1 MRPALVHGS
10 ASAGSSS
17 SDVCCENGF
26 LVNARRKVED
36 GSGIR
41 AAIETGNAYEIA
53 PKGSSSVP
61 PMEGVAPLET
71 GVAAL
76 PSAIE
81 LAKDFVRFF
90 SAGARM
96 VGVALFLLSTSFF
109 LDLLWN
115 RLVHRLEIGGE
126 SGLTSSSESEDSMG
140 RGESLDCV
148 GRREEEDLLPL
159 LPSIPL
165 IVSFVQHR

>member
-1 MRPALVHGS
+1 M
-10 ASAGSSS
+10 
-17 SDVCCENGF
+17 
-26 LVNARRKVED
+26 
-36 GSGIR
+36 
-41 AAIETGNAYEIA
+41 ETGNAYESQLRRLSRVLRWTLTFSSFLSPLTLPDLPIA
-53 PKGSSSVP
+53 TFLSPPTFPPVAPNGSSSVP
-61 PMEGVAPLET
+61 PMEGVVPLET

-90 SAGARM
+90 SAGARI
-96 VGVALFLLSTSFF
+96 VCVALFLLSTSFF

-115 RLVHRLEIGGE
+115 RLVRRLEIGGE

-140 RGESLDCV
+140 RGGSLDCI

-159 LPSIPL
+159 LPSIAL
-165 IVSFVQHR
+165 IVSFVKHR

>member
-1 MRPALVHGS
+1 M
-10 ASAGSSS
+10 
-17 SDVCCENGF
+17 
-26 LVNARRKVED
+26 ED

-41 AAIETGNAYEIA
+41 AAIETGNAYESQLRRPSLVLRWTLTFSSFLSFLTLPDLPIATFLSPPAIPPVA

-109 LDLLWN
+109 LDLL
-115 RLVHRLEIGGE
+115 
-126 SGLTSSSESEDSMG
+126 
-140 RGESLDCV
+140 
-148 GRREEEDLLPL
+148 
-159 LPSIPL
+159 
-165 IVSFVQHR
+165 